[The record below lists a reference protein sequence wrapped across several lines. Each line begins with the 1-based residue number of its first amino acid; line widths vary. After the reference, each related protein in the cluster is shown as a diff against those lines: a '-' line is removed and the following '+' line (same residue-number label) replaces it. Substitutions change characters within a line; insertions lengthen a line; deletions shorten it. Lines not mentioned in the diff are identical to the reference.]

1 VICSPIS
8 YMKCLFSQTVEVG
21 SFWGLI
27 CYCIVSVL
35 ESFDFESW
43 HILDKVKNQVYT
55 LKDQVYTL
63 KDQVYPNIW
72 QKKFFAKY
80 YNRD

>member
-1 VICSPIS
+1 MSSI
-8 YMKCLFSQTVEVG
+8 KCLFSQTVEVG

-35 ESFDFESW
+35 ESFDLESW
-43 HILDKVKNQVYT
+43 RILDKAKN
-55 LKDQVYTL
+55 QVYTL
-63 KDQVYPNIW
+63 KDQVYPNIS

-80 YNRD
+80 YNRG